1 LVEWD
6 VNDDEESVDRPSVS
20 AQGGGMTLQQE
31 NQAYAE
37 NDHHDEDVGQNQ
49 SV

>member
-1 LVEWD
+1 LNEWD
-6 VNDDEESVDRPSVS
+6 ENHDGENVDRSSVL
-20 AQGGGMTLQQE
+20 AQNGCEALLHE

-37 NDHHDEDVGQNQ
+37 NDHHDENVGHNQ